1 MYLVSL
7 SNGKNFTAQASES
20 LLDAAIRNSIKLSY
34 SCKTGRCSTCKCK
47 LLHGSTYLLQAELGL
62 SPEEKAEGWILS
74 CVRSATSEV
83 TLEAQDLGDVDIP
96 ESRTWPCRISEINR
110 LADDVVQVFLRLPP
124 TTNFNFIPG
133 QYVDIVG
140 PNGIR
145 RSYSLANSDFSQNL
159 LELHIRAV
167 DGGKMSDYWFGKAKP
182 DDLLR
187 LNGPQGTFF
196 LREVM
201 GVDIIFLATGTGIA
215 PVKAMLESIAKLPPE
230 GRPKSLTVLWGGRRE
245 KDLYL
250 DLKKTSL
257 NFTFFPVLSR
267 PGSDWAGAV
276 GYVQDV
282 LCNFY
287 KSFSNAVVYAC
298 GSDAMIHSAKAK
310 LVNAG
315 LSDKNFYSDAFV
327 ASGFT
332 QS

>member
-1 MYLVSL
+1 MHTISL
-7 SNGKNFTAQASES
+7 SNGKKFSAQVGES
-20 LLDAAIRNSIKLSY
+20 LLDAARRNSINLSY

-47 LLHGSTYLLQAELGL
+47 LLCGSTDLLQAEHGL
-62 SPEEKAEGWILS
+62 TPEEKAEGWILS
-74 CVRSATSEV
+74 CVRSAISVV
-83 TLEAQDLGDVDIP
+83 TLEATDLGDVDIP

-110 LADDVVQVFLRLPP
+110 LADDVVQVFLRLPSS
-124 TTNFNFIPG
+124 TNFYFIPG

-145 RSYSLANSDFSQNL
+145 RSYSLANPDFSKKL

-167 DGGKMSDYWFGKAKP
+167 AGGEMSDYWFGKAKP
-182 DDLLR
+182 GDLLR

-201 GVDIIFLATGTGIA
+201 GVDLIFLATGTGIA

-250 DLKKTSL
+250 DLQKTPL
-257 NFTFFPVLSR
+257 DFTFFPVLSR
-267 PGSDWAGAV
+267 PGADWAGAV

-282 LCNFY
+282 LCNYF
-287 KSFSNAVVYAC
+287 KPFSSAVVYAC
-298 GSDAMIHSAKAK
+298 GSYAMTHSAKAK
-310 LVNAG
+310 LVDAG
-315 LSDKNFYSDAFV
+315 LSDKNFHSDAFV
-327 ASGFT
+327 ASGFN